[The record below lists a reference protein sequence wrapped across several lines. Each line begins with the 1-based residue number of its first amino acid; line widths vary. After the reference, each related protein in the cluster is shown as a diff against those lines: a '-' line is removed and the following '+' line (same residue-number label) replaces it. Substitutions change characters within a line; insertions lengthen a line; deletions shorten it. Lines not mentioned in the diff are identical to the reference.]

1 MQPSSMLIIAV
12 GVLALFTPAQ
22 AEEPA
27 PPPVVILQRYFAN
40 MGIQTHLICRFN
52 VSEGKANSVADAR
65 KREFNNQPLVL
76 DGFWC
81 FNGKKSYLLVNSS
94 QIILKQLDDDSKS
107 SFFLEESMTDGQ
119 FHFRGGILVP
129 IGNFYRL
136 KDRLPPGSVARPLNF
151 FDARFD
157 RYLSHSTEP
166 GYAQSRWTE
175 KTDPT
180 SGLLVEFIDPSPEDT
195 TSFIFDPERGYL
207 PIFQRNHTTIGQVHY
222 EKWITDA
229 KQLPSGQWVPLIWV
243 FIQYFP
249 KIKETRLYTLEITEI
264 DPITPPT
271 DDQFNVDLSRFAQV
285 TERGHPFRIYHPH
298 EGEILSVNHMERFAE
313 KLVAVGKEREISES
327 EHSDQFVASNGQSNR
342 WRLVWLAIGLLV
354 PLLTFGIIRWWRTRH
369 ARGATSN
376 GDAGSTQGM

>member
-1 MQPSSMLIIAV
+1 
-12 GVLALFTPAQ
+12 
-22 AEEPA
+22 
-27 PPPVVILQRYFAN
+27 
-40 MGIQTHLICRFN
+40 
-52 VSEGKANSVADAR
+52 
-65 KREFNNQPLVL
+65 VL

-81 FNGKKSYLLVNSS
+81 FNGKKSYILVNASPVVFDQMNAS
-94 QIILKQLDDDSKS
+94 GVRPP
-107 SFFLEESMTDGQ
+107 FLEESMTDGQ
-119 FHFRGGILVP
+119 FYIRGGIDIP

-136 KDRLPPGSVARPLNF
+136 GDQKVPGSFACPLNF
-151 FDARFD
+151 FQVDFD
-157 RYLSHSTEP
+157 PHLSRSTEP
-166 GYAQSRWTE
+166 GYAKSRWAE

-180 SGLLVEFIDPSPEDT
+180 SGLFVEFAAPSPEDT

-207 PIFQRNHTTIGQVHY
+207 PIFQRNHTTTGQLHY

>member
-65 KREFNNQPLVL
+65 KKLFSKPPVIL

-81 FNGKKSYLLVNSS
+81 FNGKKSHLLVNAS
-94 QIILKQLDDDSKS
+94 QVILDRLDANHVNPLT
-107 SFFLEESMTDGQ
+107 FEQSMTNGQ
-119 FHFRGGILVP
+119 FYFRGGIDVP
-129 IGNFYRL
+129 VGNFYRL
-136 KDRLPPGSVARPLNF
+136 GEEEMTGSVALPLNF
-151 FDARFD
+151 FGGRQFD
-157 RYLSHSTEP
+157 RYLSRSTEP
-166 GYAQSRWTE
+166 GYAKSRWTGE
-175 KTDPT
+175 GDAA
-180 SGLLVEFIDPSPEDT
+180 SGLLVELPSSVPKET
-195 TSFIFDPERGYL
+195 CTIIFDPERGYL
-207 PIFQRNHTTIGQVHY
+207 PIFHRNNTTPDQMRY
-222 EKWITDA
+222 ERWITDA
-229 KQLPSGQWVPLIWV
+229 KQLPSGQWVPLTWV

-249 KIKETRLYTLEITEI
+249 KTKATRLFTLEVTEY
-264 DPITPPT
+264 DPSVPT